1 MHAQQLILLVI
12 IIVGGISIIGSYIY
26 GFRAHH
32 NNANSLW
39 GRAPKI
45 LRLINL
51 PFMILAA
58 IGFIVFSC
66 FILFHLNPDEVRI
79 ANSFGFY
86 VFHIIFALI
95 LIPSAFW
102 MPLTFAMINRPKT
115 GLWIGIRL
123 VLAIV
128 GISSLALLL
137 VLLNLNI
144 NESGLIYWFA
154 IGGAVAFSI
163 QTVLFDTLLWP
174 IFFLPSLDKQAV

>member
-1 MHAQQLILLVI
+1 MHVQQLILLGIV
-12 IIVGGISIIGSYIY
+12 IVGGISVIGSYIY

-32 NNANSLW
+32 NSVDSLW

-58 IGFIVFSC
+58 IGFIAFSY

-86 VFHIIFALI
+86 LFYIIFVLI

-102 MPLTFAMINRPKT
+102 MPLTFSMIKRPKV
-115 GLWIGIRL
+115 GLWISIRL

-128 GISSLALLL
+128 GISSVALLL

-144 NESGLIYWFA
+144 HESGLVYWFA

-174 IFFLPSLDKQAV
+174 IFFLLSLDK